1 MKVFYVFDKKY
12 LGGDYPAG
20 HIAKP
25 LAEFLNCAMNFRV
38 LARDYELHK
47 VALAEAK
54 SMGGLQ
60 MAIQNEYFF
69 VLRLTAAQ
77 EAKFIELFNAYQL
90 INNNEQFIDH
100 VLSSAHPIGAALR
113 CYESAEAERLQM
125 KLGNSHLR
133 FKTREKMQNFLGDAP
148 KAILGEIK
156 HHMQIVPNRCRVRLR
171 TCPFTY

>member
-1 MKVFYVFDKKY
+1 MKVFYVFDKQY
-12 LGGDYPAG
+12 WGGDYPVG
-20 HIAKP
+20 HIART

-47 VALAEAK
+47 VALADAK
-54 SMGGLQ
+54 SPGGLQ

-69 VLRLTAAQ
+69 ILRLSATQ
-77 EAKFIELFNAYQL
+77 EVKFVELYNAYKL
-90 INNNEQFIDH
+90 INNNDQFIDH
-100 VLSSAHPIGAALR
+100 VISSAHPIGEALR
-113 CYESAEAERLQM
+113 CYESAEAERLQT
-125 KLGNSHLR
+125 KPGDSYLR
-133 FKTREKMQNFLGDAP
+133 YRTREKMQNFLGDAP

>member
-1 MKVFYVFDKKY
+1 MKVFYIFDAKDCS
-12 LGGDYPAG
+12 GDYPAC
-20 HIAKP
+20 HIARP
-25 LAEFLNCAMNFRV
+25 LTDFLNCAMNFRV
-38 LARDYELHK
+38 LARDYELDE

-54 SMGGLQ
+54 SLSGLQ

-90 INNNEQFIDH
+90 IDNNEQFIDH
-100 VLSSAHPIGAALR
+100 MLSSAHPIGEALR
-113 CYESAEAERLQM
+113 CYESVEAERLQT
-125 KLGNSHLR
+125 KPGDSRLR

-156 HHMQIVPNRCRVRLR
+156 HHMQIVPNRCRVRLH
-171 TCPFTY
+171 TCPFAY